1 VGAGASASANVSQQK
16 ISSDYAS
23 MTEQSAIRAGAGG
36 YQTDVKG
43 NTDLKRPGH
52 RRRDAGPGQ
61 LRAAA
66 TLVEAHRITAYIGNE
81 QREID
86 RGE

>member
-1 VGAGASASANVSQQK
+1 M
-16 ISSDYAS
+16 IDSDYS
-23 MTEQSAIRAGAGG
+23 SVTERSAIRAGAGG

-52 RRRDAGPGQ
+52 RQRDAGPGQ
-61 LRAAA
+61 LLA
-66 TLVEAHRITAYIGNE
+66 TASLVEARRITASIGNE
-81 QREID
+81 QREIG

>member
-1 VGAGASASANVSQQK
+1 MTDPDCGVEQYTYDAANNLLTVKKPHGQLMVTNQYDANSRVSQQTLADG
-16 ISSDYAS
+16 S
-23 MTEQSAIRAGAGG
+23 
-36 YQTDVKG
+36 
-43 NTDLKRPGH
+43 
-52 RRRDAGPGQ
+52 AGPGQ
-61 LRAAA
+61 LLAAA